1 MEFKNLKSSKIKLI
15 LLDIFPS
22 LEDLKSQDKGGLSII
37 FHGINI
43 FYDLE
48 ELISKRKEVVIIPH
62 QTQIR
67 IIMSIIKGTDI
78 LATGQMLIKHGTQT
92 VTFSYENKEK
102 SPSGNLY
109 FNLIDCIK
117 INISCEIINEN
128 QNNHTIENISINF
141 NEGKENSKI
150 YNSNKKM
157 TYNFQKKYQKKNH
170 NNSQEFH
177 NNVLI
182 ENINNYNTT
191 NKKQNS
197 SSYYNLDNHF
207 FSTMTKNHSK
217 KSEIR
222 NTSKNLN
229 NSLNSLYKKF
239 NNNFNSNNK
248 RYKKRMNNSE
258 ISCSNF
264 NTNNNNN
271 NNSSTKIDSKDH
283 NLLFCN
289 TSENFNSN
297 NNIKKNKYLK
307 KRISSTEKENN
318 PNLENYTINTAT
330 AVNTIDIDDLLSDK
344 IKEHVNIGKNIKKI
358 NYIGL
363 FDKTKFKKINNYN
376 NSIISKQPYL
386 NGLIHSKTKTSNFIN
401 VNINNSEL
409 SKSKNDNENSKRKT
423 RLNNSIYL
431 NQSKKSIM
439 NNTQRYPSN
448 YNLLNSKKNNN
459 INIDT
464 SSISFVEETDKNRNN
479 KISNTIY
486 DTKKNKKIKY
496 NEEIILEPNNTS
508 FRKSSRT
515 PRFPEPSE
523 LKSERI
529 KNIIKE
535 EEYNPFN
542 ILRDEF
548 LSVYNDEYIGN
559 IKDDLL
565 KLEIELFTEK
575 ITELIKTY
583 HTQIDLKSTEN
594 KILKNNY
601 KNNVKKYLYYWKL
614 YNKLQYKKVLSGCT
628 EENPWEEKK
637 QIDEDNI
644 NRINVNKEEITI
656 FKTLFSNKKENR
668 INDED
673 KEENYNCNKDDNK
686 VMLKN
691 IILNVLGDNDMN
703 ILWILK
709 NNKYKNW
716 IHEKIVDFLK

>member
-1 MEFKNLKSSKIKLI
+1 MEFKNLKSTKIKLI

-22 LEDLKSQDKGGLSII
+22 LEDLKNQDKNGLSII
-37 FHGINI
+37 FHGINV

-48 ELISKRKEVVIIPH
+48 ELISQRKEVTIIPH

-78 LATGQMLIKHGTQT
+78 LATGQMLIKKGAQT

-102 SPSGNLY
+102 SPSGSLY

-117 INISCEIINEN
+117 INILCEIINPN
-128 QNNHTIENISINF
+128 QNFHTIENISIEF
-141 NEGKENSKI
+141 NEGKESSKI
-150 YNSNKKM
+150 NNPNKKL
-157 TYNFQKKYQKKNH
+157 TYNIQKKYQKKNH

-177 NNVLI
+177 DNVLI

-191 NKKQNS
+191 NKKKN

-207 FSTMTKNHSK
+207 FSTMTKNPSR

-222 NTSKNLN
+222 NTTKNLN

-239 NNNFNSNNK
+239 NNNFNSNSK
-248 RYKKRMNNSE
+248 RFKKRMNNSE
-258 ISCSNF
+258 ISSSNF
-264 NTNNNNN
+264 NTIN
-271 NNSSTKIDSKDH
+271 NNSSSKIDSKDY
-283 NLLFCN
+283 NLIFCN

-297 NNIKKNKYLK
+297 NNIKKSKYLK
-307 KRISSTEKENN
+307 KYISTSEKENN
-318 PNLENYTINTAT
+318 PNLDNYAINTVT

-344 IKEHVNIGKNIKKI
+344 IKEHVNVGKNFKKI

-376 NSIISKQPYL
+376 KNIVNRQPYL
-386 NGLIHSKTKTSNFIN
+386 NRLIHSKTKTSNFIN
-401 VNINNSEL
+401 VNINNSGL
-409 SKSKNDNENSKRKT
+409 KSKNDNENSKRKN
-423 RLNNSIYL
+423 RINNSIYL
-431 NQSKKSIM
+431 NQSKNSNM

-448 YNLLNSKKNNN
+448 YNLLNSKKINS

-464 SSISFVEETDKNRNN
+464 SSISFMEETDKNKKSKTN
-479 KISNTIY
+479 STLY

-496 NEEIILEPNNTS
+496 SEEIILDENNTS
-508 FRKSSRT
+508 FHKSSRT
-515 PRFPEPSE
+515 PRFPDPSE
-523 LKSERI
+523 IKSERL
-529 KNIIKE
+529 KNIIEE

-542 ILRDEF
+542 KLRDEF

-575 ITELIKTY
+575 ITELIKVY
-583 HTQIDLKSTEN
+583 HSQIDLKSTEH
-594 KILKNNY
+594 KIFKNNY
-601 KNNVKKYLYYWKL
+601 KKNVKKYLYYWKL
-614 YNKLQYKKVLSGCT
+614 YNKLQYKKVLNGSK
-628 EENPWEEKK
+628 EINPWEDKK
-637 QIDEDNI
+637 QIEKENI
-644 NRINVNKEEITI
+644 NKVNVNKKEIVI

-668 INDED
+668 INDENKID
-673 KEENYNCNKDDNK
+673 KNNCINDDSK
-686 VMLKN
+686 VILKN
-691 IILNVLGDNDMN
+691 IILNALGDNDMN

>member
-1 MEFKNLKSSKIKLI
+1 MEFKNLKSSKIKLV
-15 LLDIFPS
+15 LLDIFPT

-48 ELISKRKEVVIIPH
+48 ELISQRKEVMIIPH

-78 LATGQMLIKHGTQT
+78 LATGQMLIKQGTQT

-117 INISCEIINEN
+117 INISCEIINAN
-128 QNNHTIENISINF
+128 QNSHTIENISIDF
-141 NEGKENSKI
+141 NEGKDNSKI

-191 NKKQNS
+191 NKKKNS

-258 ISCSNF
+258 ISSSNF
-264 NTNNNNN
+264 NTINN
-271 NNSSTKIDSKDH
+271 NNSSSKIDSKDY

-297 NNIKKNKYLK
+297 NNIKKSKYLNKY
-307 KRISSTEKENN
+307 ISSSEKENN
-318 PNLENYTINTAT
+318 PNIDNYAINTVT

-344 IKEHVNIGKNIKKI
+344 IKEHVNVGKTFKKM

-363 FDKTKFKKINNYN
+363 LDKSKFKKINNYN
-376 NSIISKQPYL
+376 NHIINKQPYL
-386 NGLIHSKTKTSNFIN
+386 NRLIHSKTKTSNLIN
-401 VNINNSEL
+401 VNKNNSEL
-409 SKSKNDNENSKRKT
+409 SKSKNDNDNSKRKT
-423 RLNNSIYL
+423 RFNNSIYL
-431 NQSKKSIM
+431 NQSKISNM

-448 YNLLNSKKNNN
+448 YNLLNPKKNNN

-464 SSISFVEETDKNRNN
+464 SSISFMEEIDKNKNN
-479 KISNTIY
+479 KTNNTIY
-486 DTKKNKKIKY
+486 DTKRSKKIKY
-496 NEEIILEPNNTS
+496 NEEIILDSDNVS
-508 FRKSSRT
+508 FHKSSRT

-523 LKSERI
+523 IKSERL
-529 KNIIKE
+529 KNIIKEE

-542 ILRDEF
+542 ILKDEF
-548 LSVYNDEYIGN
+548 LSVYNEEYIGN

-575 ITELIKTY
+575 ITELIKVY
-583 HTQIDLKSTEN
+583 HSQIDLKSTEH

-614 YNKLQYKKVLSGCT
+614 YNKLQYKKVVDGSK
-628 EENPWEEKK
+628 EINPWEDKK
-637 QIDEDNI
+637 QIEKDNI
-644 NRINVNKEEITI
+644 NKVNVNKKEITI

-668 INDED
+668 II
-673 KEENYNCNKDDNK
+673 DDNK
-686 VMLKN
+686 VEKYNCNNGDNKAILKN
-691 IILNVLGDNDMN
+691 IILNALGDNDMN